1 MPRFLPSKFAALCVS
16 LLLVTALPAQ
26 DVQYGLAKA
35 YHDAFEGDITAYGLV
50 YRKNEFTAAHN
61 LFPEGALLQVKRL
74 DNNKTVQVTVID
86 KGPWI
91 QGYVIDLSRAAAD
104 LLGISGNTSAEVEVT
119 LLRMPSAK
127 AKTAPKTAAKTQEK
141 PVTYDKVPEAP
152 KQAPTPVKLPPG
164 TAEKTIPTNVSP
176 STGETAPV
184 AKRDPGKTSVYKITQ
199 VTETALVFGV
209 QIASV
214 SNPENVF
221 EEVKRLQKDN
231 ISDVFVVVD
240 KNELLD
246 ETSYKI
252 VLGAFP
258 DVEKAGQY
266 RIALRKK
273 YARMKGCFVVNY

>member
-1 MPRFLPSKFAALCVS
+1 MPILMSSNVLP
-16 LLLVTALPAQ
+16 LLLSLFFAVRLPAQ

-35 YHDAFEGDITAYGLV
+35 YHDAFEGDLTAYGKV

-104 LLGISGNTSAEVEVT
+104 LLGISGSTSAEVAVT
-119 LLRMPSAK
+119 LLRMPEKKTDTPAKPVAK
-127 AKTAPKTAAKTQEK
+127 AAEK
-141 PVTYDKVPEAP
+141 PATYDKVPEP
-152 KQAPTPVKLPPG
+152 KPAVPVQLPA

-176 STGETAPV
+176 GATTTLP
-184 AKRDPGKTSVYKITQ
+184 KRDVTKTGVYKITQ
-199 VTETALVFGV
+199 VTETTMAFGV

-214 SNPENVF
+214 SQPENLF

-231 ISDVFVVVD
+231 ITDIFVLVD

-246 ETSYKI
+246 ETNYKI
-252 VLGAFP
+252 VLGSFP
-258 DVEKAGQY
+258 DAEKAGQY
-266 RIALRKK
+266 RANLRKK
-273 YARMKGCFVVNY
+273 YARMKGCFVVTY

>member
-1 MPRFLPSKFAALCVS
+1 MLRFLPSEFIALS
-16 LLLVTALPAQ
+16 ISFLLVTALPAQ
-26 DVQYGLAKA
+26 EIQYGLAKA
-35 YHDAFEGDITAYGLV
+35 YHDAFEGDVTAYGHV

-104 LLGISGNTSAEVEVT
+104 LLGITGSTSAEVEVT
-119 LLRMPSAK
+119 LLR
-127 AKTAPKTAAKTQEK
+127 APAAKTTSKTKEK
-141 PVTYDKVPEAP
+141 PVSYDKVPEAP
-152 KQAPTPVKLPPG
+152 KQVTTPVKLPPG

-176 STGETAPV
+176 STGQTAAV

-214 SNPENVF
+214 SNPENLF

-231 ISDVFVVVD
+231 LSDVYVVVD

-246 ETSYKI
+246 ETTYKI
-252 VLGAFP
+252 VLGSFP
-258 DVEKAGQY
+258 DAEKAGQY